1 LGIDRY
7 CNDLRYNTIR
17 GGYSLKDGIDTEY
30 LITLINQVRCKNNGI
45 KSHVNKK
52 GFVDNPG
59 VMVNGDH
66 LSFEYL
72 QEKASI
78 IDALLNTIEKDIL
91 LKSGRFRSLEN

>member
-1 LGIDRY
+1 LS
-7 CNDLRYNTIR
+7 NL
-17 GGYSLKDGIDTEY
+17 DGIDTEY
-30 LITLINQVRCKNNGI
+30 LITLISQVRCKNNGI

-52 GFVDNPG
+52 GFSDNPG

-72 QEKASI
+72 QEKTAL

-91 LKSGRFRSLEN
+91 LKSGRLRKLKN

>member
-1 LGIDRY
+1 ML
-7 CNDLRYNTIR
+7 
-17 GGYSLKDGIDTEY
+17 DGIDTEY
-30 LITLINQVRCKNNGI
+30 LITLISQVRCKNNGI

-52 GFVDNPG
+52 GFLENPG

-72 QEKASI
+72 QEKTAL

-91 LKSGRFRSLEN
+91 LKSGRLRMLNN

>member
-1 LGIDRY
+1 M
-7 CNDLRYNTIR
+7 
-17 GGYSLKDGIDTEY
+17 KDGIDTEY
-30 LITLINQVRCKNNGI
+30 LVELIRQLRCKNNGI

-72 QEKASI
+72 QEKTAV

>member
-1 LGIDRY
+1 MGIDRY
-7 CNDLRYNTIR
+7 CNDLCYNTIR

-30 LITLINQVRCKNNGI
+30 LITLVNQLRCKNNGI

-59 VMVNGDH
+59 IMVNGDH

-72 QEKASI
+72 QEKSNI

-91 LKSGRFRSLEN
+91 LKSGRLRSLNN

>member
-1 LGIDRY
+1 ML
-7 CNDLRYNTIR
+7 L
-17 GGYSLKDGIDTEY
+17 SLSNLDGIDTEY
-30 LITLINQVRCKNNGI
+30 LITLISQVRCKNNGI

-52 GFVDNPG
+52 GFLENPG

-72 QEKASI
+72 QEKTAL

-91 LKSGRFRSLEN
+91 LKSGRLRMLNN

>member
-1 LGIDRY
+1 MQE
-7 CNDLRYNTIR
+7 
-17 GGYSLKDGIDTEY
+17 GIDTEY
-30 LITLINQVRCKNNGI
+30 LVTLIAQVRCKNNGI

-72 QEKASI
+72 QEKTAV
-78 IDALLNTIEKDIL
+78 IDMLLDTILKDIL

>member
-1 LGIDRY
+1 LS
-7 CNDLRYNTIR
+7 NL
-17 GGYSLKDGIDTEY
+17 DGIDTEY
-30 LITLINQVRCKNNGI
+30 LITLISQVRCKNNGI

-52 GFVDNPG
+52 GFLENSG

-72 QEKASI
+72 QEKTAL

-91 LKSGRFRSLEN
+91 LKSGRLRKLKN